1 MKRYNEH
8 DLEKVLSGDVLYMA
22 IEKSGSE
29 QLNQQSCDC
38 NRLMIVMAD
47 KILGVEHEEHG
58 EDGTIGFER
67 ISSFSKEI
75 YSLRISAPSDGI
87 FRFVKV
93 FYQEDGAVDGIK
105 YRFGD
110 RYLFIFASEYNL
122 IVTKSIMDLTEEDDT
137 PVPIYDPSILFDNVL
152 LSSGYNLDQKRHET
166 STIVYINLDYY
177 S

>member
-1 MKRYNEH
+1 MQGYEILSNILAPKFHRCQFCFSLNPLMVVEVNILINEPPCFR
-8 DLEKVLSGDVLYMA
+8 KSLY
-22 IEKSGSE
+22 
-29 QLNQQSCDC
+29 LNSVYAL
-38 NRLMIVMAD
+38 R
-47 KILGVEHEEHG
+47 
-58 EDGTIGFER
+58 
-67 ISSFSKEI
+67 FSKEI

-93 FYQEDGAVDGIK
+93 FYQENGAVDGIK

>member
-1 MKRYNEH
+1 MKQYNQP
-8 DLEKVLSGDVLYMA
+8 DLEKTLSGDVLYVA
-22 IEKSGSE
+22 VEKSGTE
-29 QLNQQSCDC
+29 QFNQQSCDC

-47 KILGVEHEEHG
+47 KILSVEHEEHG

-67 ISSFSKEI
+67 VSSFSKEL
-75 YSLRISAPSDGI
+75 YSLRISAPSEGA

-110 RYLFIFASEYNL
+110 RYFFIFASEYNL

-137 PVPIYDPSILFDNVL
+137 PVPIYDPSILFD
-152 LSSGYNLDQKRHET
+152 KP
-166 STIVYINLDYY
+166 
-177 S
+177 

>member
-38 NRLMIVMAD
+38 NRLMIVKAD

-93 FYQEDGAVDGIK
+93 FARATVFCMYPEKKVNG
-105 YRFGD
+105 
-110 RYLFIFASEYNL
+110 S
-122 IVTKSIMDLTEEDDT
+122 
-137 PVPIYDPSILFDNVL
+137 
-152 LSSGYNLDQKRHET
+152 
-166 STIVYINLDYY
+166 
-177 S
+177 

>member
-1 MKRYNEH
+1 MVRGGESIGMENDHVYIAI
-8 DLEKVLSGDVLYMA
+8 DLKSYYASCECADRKFDPLTTNLVVADMSRTEK
-22 IEKSGSE
+22 
-29 QLNQQSCDC
+29 
-38 NRLMIVMAD
+38 
-47 KILGVEHEEHG
+47 
-58 EDGTIGFER
+58 T

-93 FYQEDGAVDGIK
+93 FYQENGAVDGIK

-137 PVPIYDPSILFDNVL
+137 PVPIYDPSILFDN
-152 LSSGYNLDQKRHET
+152 GR
-166 STIVYINLDYY
+166 
-177 S
+177 